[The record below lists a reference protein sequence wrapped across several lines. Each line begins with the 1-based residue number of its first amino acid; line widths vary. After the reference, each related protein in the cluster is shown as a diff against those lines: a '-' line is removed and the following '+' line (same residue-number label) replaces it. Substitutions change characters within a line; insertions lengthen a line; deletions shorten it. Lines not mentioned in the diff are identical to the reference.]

1 MSDATRAFERGD
13 FALARKLARGS
24 SDKGDE
30 KEIFRRTGPDPLI
43 ARLALGCVALFVIL
57 VYAFG
62 HGS

>member
-1 MSDATRAFERGD
+1 MSEAQRAMERGD
-13 FALARKLARGS
+13 FALARKLARGTS
-24 SDKGDE
+24 DE

-43 ARLALGCVALFVIL
+43 ARLAMACAALFVVI